1 MLATLAT
8 GLRSVAAVAKRF
20 AAPPKSSAEAELAG
34 LLHDLGK
41 YAQRFQARLQDN
53 FIHGNNDWGAGA
65 ARAAE
70 LRCHTSAFA
79 VDGHYSGIAPRNGNG
94 LTADHRPDALG
105 CGAGRLRHVC

>member
-1 MLATLAT
+1 MATRPDGLRSGPPVLATLAT

-53 FIHGNNDWGAGA
+53 FIHGNNDWGRVPLALPSYA
-65 ARAAE
+65 ATPALSRWTVITAE
-70 LRCHTSAFA
+70 L
-79 VDGHYSGIAPRNGNG
+79 
-94 LTADHRPDALG
+94 
-105 CGAGRLRHVC
+105 LRGMAMA